1 MKVKIEYETIKPV
14 ILTISDAIKHNSKFD
29 QTFKIE
35 NGDVEKGFEQANH
48 VLDGTFTIGGQEQFY
63 FETQGARIAPIDN
76 TDEVECVI
84 STQWQSR
91 AQKDIASVLG
101 VAQNK
106 VHIKTK
112 RLGGAFGGKET
123 SNVIPAVAAAVAAV
137 KFNRPIRIALERDE
151 DMLHTGTRHPSQFH
165 YKIGFN
171 KDGKVISYKSKFLSP
186 KFYHPSRHNFI
197 NLWSSGTCFSNNIV
211 CYRHRFCRWSWS
223 RDHYHFVTFE
233 FR

>member
-1 MKVKIEYETIKPV
+1 MNSSKFISKLFNENSWFLDFAINIIERVCKNIKVKIEYETIEPV
-14 ILTISDAIKHNSKFD
+14 ILTVSDAIKHNSKFD

-35 NGDVEKGFEQANH
+35 NGNVETGFEQADH

-63 FETQGARIAPIDN
+63 FETKGARIAPMDN
-76 TDEVECVI
+76 TDEVDCVI

-106 VHIKTK
+106 VHVRTK

-137 KFNRPIRIALERDE
+137 KFNRPVRIVLERDE
-151 DMLHTGTRHPSQFH
+151 YMLHTGTRHPSQFH

-171 KDGKVISYKSKFLSP
+171 KDGKVIAYQSEFQSF
-186 KFYHPSRHNFI
+186 FVHFI
-197 NLWSSGTCFSNNIV
+197 IFA
-211 CYRHRFCRWSWS
+211 
-223 RDHYHFVTFE
+223 TF
-233 FR
+233 RIT